1 MNQRCL
7 GNNWLRFETL
17 RRRKILV
24 TNDRAWVCIYILD
37 GGHFSFPDADADLGT
52 TRLAL
57 STYRRKTLIKMETH
71 PLVVGMSL
79 VLMWTLHKQ

>member
-7 GNNWLRFETL
+7 RNNRLRFETL

-24 TNDRAWVCIYILD
+24 TNDRAWVCICILD
-37 GGHFSFPDADADLGT
+37 GGHFSFPDADADPGT

-57 STYRRKTLIKMETH
+57 SAYKRKTLIKMETH
-71 PLVVGMSL
+71 PLVEGMSL
-79 VLMWTLHKQ
+79 VLMWT